1 MASMGF
7 YLLGNNG
14 LRFTTQ
20 EWNSLL
26 ESYLNELKLPP
37 PQEDKLKNT
46 LEGKLNSKLRKAG
59 IDMTECSPRG

>member
-37 PQEDKLKNT
+37 PQGDKLKNT